1 MVANLVQVKT
11 IKEFTDREADMKIR
25 KKDDEFE
32 VSEKRAKYL
41 ATLHLVEIV
50 KRKNRIKTEILSTL
64 LFVRCFCF
72 AQNFDGIKS

>member
-32 VSEKRAKYL
+32 ASEKRAKYL
-41 ATLHLVEIV
+41 ATLRLVEIV
-50 KRKNRIKTEILSTL
+50 KEKTESK
-64 LFVRCFCF
+64 
-72 AQNFDGIKS
+72 QKS